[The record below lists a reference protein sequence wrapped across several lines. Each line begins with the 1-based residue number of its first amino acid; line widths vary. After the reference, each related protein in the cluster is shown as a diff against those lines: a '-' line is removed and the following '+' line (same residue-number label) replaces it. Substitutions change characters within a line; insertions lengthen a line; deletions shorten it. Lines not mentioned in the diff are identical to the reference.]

1 MIVEKSLVEEKPEVP
16 TIPEIPEEQV
26 TWEEG
31 YYHSVYVILHFNKEV
46 DVDSKE
52 DQIIRNRIIMSRR

>member
-26 TWEEG
+26 TLEEG
-31 YYHSVYVILHFNKEV
+31 YYHGVYVILHFNK
-46 DVDSKE
+46 
-52 DQIIRNRIIMSRR
+52 